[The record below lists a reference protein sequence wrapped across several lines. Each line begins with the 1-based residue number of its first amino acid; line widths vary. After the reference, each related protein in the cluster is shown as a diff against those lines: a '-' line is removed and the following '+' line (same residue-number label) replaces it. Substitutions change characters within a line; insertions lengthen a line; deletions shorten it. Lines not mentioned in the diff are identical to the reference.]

1 MTYRFFCINKT
12 ERKYGIV
19 FTSDY
24 DEKEAYLSL
33 CALDDSSNKYPVE
46 IQKCSINGEE
56 ATVVNSEVKIELVHG
71 KKMKIEMITD
81 QEELFSGEV
90 KIYAYR

>member
-1 MTYRFFCINKT
+1 MSYRFFCINKK
-12 ERKYGIV
+12 ERKYGVV

-33 CALDDSSNKYPVE
+33 YALDDSGNKYPVE
-46 IQKCSINGEE
+46 IQKCEINGES
-56 ATVVNSEVKIELVHG
+56 ATIINNEVKCSLVHG
-71 KKMKIEMITD
+71 EKMKFVLTTD

-90 KIYAYR
+90 KVYACR